1 MSQVLFKKEI
11 ITVKI
16 RNPLKDFNLSEES
29 IEIRWDPLLKFSSR
43 ITKSKGLDKVPEGKP
58 LEEFVNTA
66 KSCFFCEGRV
76 ETQTPM
82 LPESI
87 DKEGRIT
94 IEDALI
100 FPNLSGFG
108 LYSGVCIFSKKHFLA
123 LSEFT
128 ETLIKNALKACQ
140 VYLQKCFS
148 NQSQVLYPSIN
159 GNYLLP
165 AGSSILH
172 PHLQPFLDP
181 FPTNFHRQLLEASS
195 QFYESH
201 KQDFWNIFKE
211 EEIRNQ
217 DRFLFETD
225 NCYVYVPFAPQGF
238 NEINVLIGAG
248 QSYLEFSD
256 NTLEEFSEIVQK
268 ILTFYDKIGHNSF
281 NLTLFSPAAGMKN
294 SSHFPCLLKICSR
307 PVFQEHYRNDITF
320 FEKFHLESMLD
331 KSPESVAEEF
341 RSYL

>member
-11 ITVKI
+11 ITAKI
-16 RNPLKDFNLSEES
+16 RNPLKNFSLSEES

-43 ITKSKGLDKVPEGKP
+43 ITKPKGLDKVPEGKP
-58 LEEFVNTA
+58 LEEFINTA
-66 KSCFFCEGRV
+66 KSCFFCKGKV
-76 ETQTPM
+76 ESQTPM

-87 DKEGRIT
+87 DKEGRIA
-94 IEDALI
+94 IDEALV

-123 LSEFT
+123 IDEFT
-128 ETLIKNALKACQ
+128 EALILNALKACQ

-148 NQSQVLYPSIN
+148 HHSQVLYPSIN

-181 FPTNFHRQLLEASS
+181 FPTNFHRHLLETS
-195 QFYESH
+195 QKFYDEYH
-201 KQDFWNIFKE
+201 QNFWDLLKKE
-211 EEIRNQ
+211 ETKNRE
-217 DRFLFETD
+217 RFLFETD

-248 QSYLEFSD
+248 QSYLEFRE
-256 NTLEEFSEIVQK
+256 NVLGEISQIIQK
-268 ILTFYDKIGHNSF
+268 ILFYYNKIGHNSF
-281 NLTLFSPAAGMKN
+281 NLTLFSPAAGLN
-294 SSHFPCLLKICSR
+294 HSNNFPCLLKICSR
-307 PVFQEHYRNDITF
+307 PVFQGHYRNDITF

-331 KSPESVAEEF
+331 QSPESVAQEF